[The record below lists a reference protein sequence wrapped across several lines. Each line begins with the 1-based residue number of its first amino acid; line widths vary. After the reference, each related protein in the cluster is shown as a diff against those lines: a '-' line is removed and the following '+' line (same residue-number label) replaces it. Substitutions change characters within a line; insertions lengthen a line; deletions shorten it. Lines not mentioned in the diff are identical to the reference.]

1 MTFNLQSQV
10 PAIDPSKDIR
20 HMGHSER
27 VLFANG
33 PEIDVMLGDTKLAT
47 LPKYILMQCSTKA
60 NKYFTDHADATSI
73 TFPESS
79 MEAEFAKLHLSWM
92 DEMTYQG
99 RVYSVTLNAELDA
112 RNVKICQAARAMG
125 LNNTYVGHFTK
136 ILCDKIRTNTSSTEF
151 MSMICEVANAEND
164 PVFECLVNNLA
175 NQQMNK
181 TAAREPEELALLS
194 EKFPLFKEKMDVI
207 SHRVKNARA
216 GDRRKARATRG
227 PSHDRNGGA
236 APSSDR
242 TTPVAHEERAHA
254 VRRRVFQSF
263 ERVAYD
269 FT

>member
-1 MTFNLQSQV
+1 V
-10 PAIDPSKDIR
+10 DIR
-20 HMGHSER
+20 HMAHAER

-33 PEIDVMLGDTKLAT
+33 PVVDVLLGDTKLAT

-60 NKYFTDHADATSI
+60 YKHFNDNVDATSI
-73 TFPESS
+73 TFPEGS

-112 RNVKICQAARAMG
+112 RNIKICQASRAMG

-136 ILCDKIRTNTSSTEF
+136 ILCDKIRTNTTSLEF

-181 TAAREPEELALLS
+181 TTAREPEELEVLLG
-194 EKFPLFKEKMDVI
+194 KFPLFKEKMEVI
-207 SHRVKNARA
+207 THRVKNSRA
-216 GDRRKARATRG
+216 GDRRKGRVTRG
-227 PSHDRNGGA
+227 PSHDHNGD
-236 APSSDR
+236 PTRSSGR
-242 TTPVAHEERAHA
+242 TSPV
-254 VRRRVFQSF
+254 
-263 ERVAYD
+263 D
-269 FT
+269 N